1 MTNDEKVLTYVT
13 NNILILIIYQDIQ
26 KANEKKMT
34 VL

>member
-1 MTNDEKVLTYVT
+1 MTNDEEVLTYVT